1 MRSEFWKNHFSDNKT
16 GSERQ
21 SLEEGDPLGGRCEGS
36 REWGC
41 GQGPPL
47 WGRGGWARAYVLQE

>member
-21 SLEEGDPLGGRCEGS
+21 SLEDGDPLEAAVKVLENGGVDRGHL
-36 REWGC
+36 C
-41 GQGPPL
+41 GKEEDGP
-47 WGRGGWARAYVLQE
+47 